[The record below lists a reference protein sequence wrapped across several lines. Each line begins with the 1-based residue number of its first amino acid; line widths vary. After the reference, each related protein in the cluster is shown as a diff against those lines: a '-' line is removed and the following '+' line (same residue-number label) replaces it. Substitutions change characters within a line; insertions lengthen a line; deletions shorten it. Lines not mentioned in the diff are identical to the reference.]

1 MKKRAMSL
9 LMALVMIFSLLG
21 TTATAWADD
30 SGTKV
35 PTLIEGVSPTAED
48 TVQTGMSYMMSD
60 LHFGKIFWDNQKTAR
75 WLTRRA
81 FTTSGLPMAERPGVK

>member
-1 MKKRAMSL
+1 
-9 LMALVMIFSLLG
+9 MALVMIFSLLG

-60 LHFGKIFWDNQKTAR
+60 LHFGKIFWDNQKNRPLAYTESYLLPAVYR
-75 WLTRRA
+75 WRKDL
-81 FTTSGLPMAERPGVK
+81 E